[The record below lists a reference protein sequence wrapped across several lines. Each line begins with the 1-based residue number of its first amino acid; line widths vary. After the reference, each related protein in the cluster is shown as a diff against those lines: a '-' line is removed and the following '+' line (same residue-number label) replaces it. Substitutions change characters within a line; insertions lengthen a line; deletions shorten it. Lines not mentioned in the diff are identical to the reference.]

1 MKLDIRARL
10 ALRFTLIVATILIL
24 FSSMIYYFSSTYRRS
39 EFYER
44 LRDKALT
51 TAQFLLKVNEVDL
64 DMLRIIDRNTIN
76 ALYHERVLIY
86 NQRNDLMYN
95 SVDDGQFN
103 VSPELLER
111 IRNAGETHFEFNG
124 DEAIGIMYPFNN
136 DSFVV
141 IASAYDK
148 FGNSKIKN
156 LRWVLVLGC
165 IGSLIL
171 TILAGMIYA
180 GRALKPMSDVVKEVD
195 KITISNLHL
204 RVNEGNGTDEIAAL
218 AITFNK
224 MLARLESAFHMQRS
238 FVSNASHELRTPL
251 TSITGQIEVS
261 LMNKRNPEEYE
272 AILHS
277 ILDDIRNLNLLA
289 NGLLDLA
296 KANSDKSGIRFNK
309 LRIDELLWETR
320 TELLKRHQDYTIEI
334 DFESNMDDE
343 SRLIVQGN
351 EYLLKVAIQN
361 VMDNACKYSS
371 AKQVLV
377 KLRIENSSLSVA
389 FIDEGI
395 GIKQDELHKVFDA
408 FFRSENAKTFPGHGL
423 GLSLTDRIIQVHNG
437 SLEINSVIEKGTTVT
452 IFLPLSS

>member
-1 MKLDIRARL
+1 
-10 ALRFTLIVATILIL
+10 
-24 FSSMIYYFSSTYRRS
+24 MIYYFSSTYRRS

>member
-103 VSPELLER
+103 VSPELFER